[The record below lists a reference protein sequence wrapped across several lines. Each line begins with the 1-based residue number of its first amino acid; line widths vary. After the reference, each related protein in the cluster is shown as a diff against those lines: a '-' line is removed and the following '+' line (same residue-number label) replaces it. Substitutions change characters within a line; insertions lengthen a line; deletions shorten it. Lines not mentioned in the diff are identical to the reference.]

1 MIYLKGLSKII
12 FVVALMALG
21 NSLIV
26 QPALE
31 LRNNHIAAHEQ
42 ENSGSGDESDC
53 CFICHPAHFQ
63 WIANASNPSVKRII
77 STSFISHGTFSA
89 IPDPRI
95 GSIFR
100 PPVAL

>member
-42 ENSGSGDESDC
+42 ENSGNESDC

-63 WIANASNPSVKRII
+63 CIANSSSPGVKRII
-77 STSFISHGTFSA
+77 STSFISHSNLSVV
-89 IPDPRI
+89 PDPGI

>member
-1 MIYLKGLSKII
+1 MIYLKGLSKIV
-12 FVVALMALG
+12 FFVALLAIG

-31 LRNNHIAAHEQ
+31 IQQKHVAAHAA
-42 ENSGSGDESDC
+42 ENSRDESDC

-63 WIANASNPSVKRII
+63 WIANASAPSVSRII
-77 STSFISHGTFSA
+77 STSFIQPHTFTA
-89 IPDPRI
+89 YPDPRI

-100 PPVAL
+100 PPLAF